1 MKEILFIAIG
11 AAAFVALAWALLLP
25 SISREVLRYQRTRDP
40 APLLARIRRLR
51 PRVRPAAFDHAIKSL
66 WNAYQRDLC
75 LPLIREL
82 AKDHT
87 REPIAQYWLSRVLEV
102 EPQLARVTLDPDFI
116 SRFFLPDLAAR
127 CGRAG

>member
-51 PRVRPAAFDHAIKSL
+51 PRARPAAFDHAIKNL

-102 EPQLARVTLDPDFI
+102 EPQLARATLDQDFI

>member
-11 AAAFVALAWALLLP
+11 AAAFVALVWALLLP

-51 PRVRPAAFDHAIKSL
+51 PRARPAAFDHAIKSL

-75 LPLIREL
+75 LPLVREL

-102 EPQLARVTLDPDFI
+102 EPQLARATLDPDFI